1 MSDSTDDASFAVA
14 LVHCPVLNRK
24 GESSTTAVTS
34 IDIHDF
40 VRTCAMFD
48 VAPVYIVH
56 PAEGMH
62 VLVKDVAGY
71 WLEGAGG
78 ERNPGRTESIRSLKL
93 AKSIEE
99 VLAEEQYTPWY
110 TSAAPP
116 DSNVIDIGKL
126 PEIKGKHLIVF
137 GTGWGLDHTL
147 LPKPNGW
154 LSPIEGIGMVRHLS
168 VRAALAIYMDQLA
181 RGRCRIGSRKGEQL
195 EAS

>member
-1 MSDSTDDASFAVA
+1 MSVPAPETTFAVA
-14 LVHCPVLNRK
+14 LVHFPVLNRK
-24 GESSTTAVTS
+24 GEQSTTAVTS

-62 VLVKDVAGY
+62 ALVKDIAGY
-71 WLEGAGG
+71 WLDGAGG
-78 ERNPGRTESIRSLKL
+78 ERNPDRTESIRSLKL
-93 AKSIEE
+93 VASIKE
-99 VLAEEQYTPWY
+99 VLEDGKYHLWY

-116 DSNVIDIGKL
+116 EQAHVDIDNL

-137 GTGWGLDHTL
+137 GTGWGLDHFVM
-147 LPKPNGW
+147 PEPNGW

-168 VRAALAIYMDQLA
+168 VRAALAIYLDRLT
-181 RGRCRIGSRKGEQL
+181 RKRIP
-195 EAS
+195 

>member
-1 MSDSTDDASFAVA
+1 MSAERTDTTSEIASEASFAVA
-14 LVHCPVLNRK
+14 LVHHPIVNRK
-24 GESSTTAVTS
+24 GERSTTAITS

-48 VAPVYIVH
+48 VAPVYMVH

-62 VLVKDVAGY
+62 ALVRDVAGY
-71 WLEGAGG
+71 WLEGGGG

-99 VLAEEQYTPWY
+99 VLDDGDYTLWY
-110 TSAAPP
+110 TSATPP
-116 DSNVIDIGKL
+116 EGHATDVDKL
-126 PEIKGKHLIVF
+126 LEIKGKHLIVF
-137 GTGWGLDHTL
+137 GTGWGLDYESM
-147 LPKPNGW
+147 PRPNGW

-168 VRAALAIYMDQLA
+168 VRAALAIYLDRLT
-181 RGRCRIGSRKGEQL
+181 RKRL